1 MLLGFVCGRKALMVC
16 KAPLKNCMQLLCIA
30 VGNVPAEVLG
40 LAFNVLAV
48 YKLYASLLLAVAL
61 YTRTAG

>member
-1 MLLGFVCGRKALMVC
+1 MVC